1 MSKEVIRHYKHGH
14 LYKIDLQFDS
24 AASIVS
30 RRPSGRRSS
39 KVYILTNMKND
50 DMKCIRMKAHAGN
63 QSLPNC

>member
-14 LYKIDLQFDS
+14 LYKIGLQFDS

-30 RRPSGRRSS
+30 RPPAGKCSL
-39 KVYILTNMKND
+39 KVYILANMKND

-63 QSLPNC
+63 QELQYC